1 MALEERGFEALV
13 RSALRWTPQDHLVL
27 DARELTSADAFG
39 AVGLLAVG
47 RWLGRGGRRPTLQ
60 LSPRASGFAHLAGLG
75 FVEAASEVFKLSW
88 AEPPPKRTPQAV
100 ALIPATPISSADD
113 AWGVVDR
120 LSEVDEIRLHQA
132 LGYDAAD
139 AADLRRI
146 VAELLDN
153 LVQHAGSPGWV
164 CAEVYPRLRRLDR
177 AGAVIAVMDLGV
189 SFRESLVRGR
199 KRELGKEPTASRAL
213 EAALLHGASSTDDAE
228 RGRGLMEVTERV
240 RRLGGVISI
249 RSGTARIAAVLEWDE
264 PPVLES
270 TLPPFPGAQVL
281 VVLPARIAQPQSST
295 E

>member
-47 RWLGRGGRRPTLQ
+47 RWLARGGRRPTLQ

-88 AEPPPKRTPQAV
+88 AEPPPKRAPQAV

-189 SFRESLVRGR
+189 SFRESLGRGR
-199 KRELGKEPTASRAL
+199 KGGPNPEATDSWAL
-213 EAALLHGASSTDDAE
+213 QATLLHGVRHQEDPE
-228 RGRGLMEVTERV
+228 RGRGLAEVNERV

-249 RSGTARIAAVLEWDE
+249 RSGTARIAADPEWDE
-264 PPVLES
+264 PPAVQS
-270 TLPPFPGAQVL
+270 GLPPFPGAQVL
-281 VVLPARIAQPQSST
+281 VVLPAKTA
-295 E
+295 